1 MGHWFQPTPLILL
14 KSHFETKVRGRWRD
28 RERRR
33 DRYGEVRHIKRE
45 REEKIDEN
53 YSKKETY
60 LERER
65 ERETMIM
72 NMEGE
77 T

>member
-1 MGHWFQPTPLILL
+1 
-14 KSHFETKVRGRWRD
+14 
-28 RERRR
+28 
-33 DRYGEVRHIKRE
+33 VRHIKRE

-53 YSKKETY
+53 YSKKEKY